1 MITLKDIN
9 PDLLKAEYA
18 VRGPIVDKAQELENQ
33 GKKIIYCNI
42 GNPQALKQKPLTYL
56 RQTLS
61 LLEYPELL
69 NNKEILKS
77 YPRDITDR
85 AKKILHD
92 LPSGTGAYTQSA
104 GIPFV
109 RQAIAEFIT
118 RRDGIPADK
127 GHILLTD
134 GASKGVQS
142 VLIALLKKR
151 TDGFLIPIPQYPIY
165 SASIALYGGTQIDY
179 YLDEENG
186 WQLNEAILIESI
198 EKALKQVINPVAL
211 VVINPGNPTGA
222 VLSYSNIVMI
232 VNFAKKYNLSIMAD
246 EVYQENIYDETA
258 AFHSFA
264 KVMYK
269 EKINDIP
276 LFSFHSISKGYFGE
290 CGHRG
295 GYMEIRNVQD
305 DVMAQL
311 IKQQSISLCSNV
323 DGQLATY
330 MMVAP
335 PQKGDESYELFTK
348 ERNGILNDLKAKAC
362 IIGEGLN
369 NVDGMKA
376 GVPHGAMY
384 AFVKFELPQTADVS
398 KMTPEEKLTYESKR
412 DTDYCMALLMETG
425 ICVV

>member
-1 MITLKDIN
+1 
-9 PDLLKAEYA
+9 
-18 VRGPIVDKAQELENQ
+18 
-33 GKKIIYCNI
+33 
-42 GNPQALKQKPLTYL
+42 
-56 RQTLS
+56 
-61 LLEYPELL
+61 
-69 NNKEILKS
+69 
-77 YPRDITDR
+77 
-85 AKKILHD
+85 
-92 LPSGTGAYTQSA
+92 
-104 GIPFV
+104 
-109 RQAIAEFIT
+109 
-118 RRDGIPADK
+118 
-127 GHILLTD
+127 
-134 GASKGVQS
+134 
-142 VLIALLKKR
+142 
-151 TDGFLIPIPQYPIY
+151 
-165 SASIALYGGTQIDY
+165 
-179 YLDEENG
+179 
-186 WQLNEAILIESI
+186 
-198 EKALKQVINPVAL
+198 
-211 VVINPGNPTGA
+211 
-222 VLSYSNIVMI
+222 
-232 VNFAKKYNLSIMAD
+232 MAD

-425 ICVV
+425 ICVVPGSGFGQLPGTLHFRTTILPPRNEVEELVKKIKEFHKRYVEKMKKEEI